1 MDDFSH
7 SSLLRSLFL
16 PSLPSFIILIVS
28 GITKKVDEVLSVL
41 KKLRV

>member
-7 SSLLRSLFL
+7 SSLLTSLFL

-28 GITKKVDEVLSVL
+28 AITKKVDEVLSVL
-41 KKLRV
+41 KKLGV